1 MVEFAVVLMLK
12 RIVQFNDSQ
21 TELEDSNIKSM
32 QKYIEASNPTK
43 LNNKRGTSE
52 GDISK
57 VDLEIDA
64 EFSRHTAKFTV
75 TEMID
80 FAALC
85 IFLTSYASLTCIYM
99 TYYCACHDCQKN
111 FSIFLYSVRYIKVL
125 KSNSQICK

>member
-1 MVEFAVVLMLK
+1 MVEFAVVLTLK

-21 TELEDSNIKSM
+21 IEFEGNNIKGM
-32 QKYIEASNPTK
+32 HKYIKAFNPTK
-43 LNNKRGTSE
+43 LNDKRGTSD

-64 EFSRHTAKFTV
+64 EFSRNTAKFTV
-75 TEMID
+75 TDMID

-99 TYYCACHDCQKN
+99 TYYCA
-111 FSIFLYSVRYIKVL
+111 
-125 KSNSQICK
+125 